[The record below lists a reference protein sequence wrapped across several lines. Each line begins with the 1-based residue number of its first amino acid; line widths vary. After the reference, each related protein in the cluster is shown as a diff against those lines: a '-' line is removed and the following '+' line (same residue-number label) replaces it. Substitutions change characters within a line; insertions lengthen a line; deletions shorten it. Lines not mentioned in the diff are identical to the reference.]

1 MRKISASIMCIDFV
15 NLFEKIKQI
24 DNHID
29 YIHIDIMDGL
39 FVPNITFGF
48 YQVNALR
55 KITSTPFDI
64 HLMVKEPEKYFNL
77 FLIMPNDMIS
87 IHFESTSNIEYL
99 IEKIHSKNAL
109 ACIAINPE
117 TPVHCIS
124 KYLSKIDCVLIMT
137 VNPGF
142 AGQKLVPLTLN
153 KIEELKSL
161 LSQTNNT
168 HIKIQVDGNV
178 SFENALKMKE
188 LGADIFVVGTSS
200 VFSDND
206 YIANLNKFKKI
217 ID

>member
-15 NLFEKIKQI
+15 SLIENIKRI

-48 YQVNALR
+48 YQVDALR
-55 KITSTPFDI
+55 KITSKPFDI
-64 HLMVKEPEKYFNL
+64 HLMIMEPEKYLESFS
-77 FLIMPNDMIS
+77 IRPNDMVS

-117 TPVHCIS
+117 TPINSIS
-124 KYLSKIDCVLIMT
+124 KYLSIIDSVLIMT

-142 AGQKLVPLTLN
+142 AGQKLVPITLT
-153 KIEELKSL
+153 KIEELKL
-161 LSQTNNT
+161 LIEKTNNK
-168 HIKIQVDGNV
+168 HIQIQVDGNV
-178 SFENALKMKE
+178 SYENAFKMKE

-206 YIANLNKFKKI
+206 YIANLNKFKNI
-217 ID
+217 IN

>member
-15 NLFEKIKQI
+15 DLFENIKQI
-24 DNHID
+24 NNYID

-55 KITSTPFDI
+55 KITSKPFDI
-64 HLMVKEPEKYFNL
+64 HLMIKEPEKHFDK
-77 FLIMPNDMIS
+77 IIIKPNDIVS
-87 IHFESTSNIEYL
+87 IHFESTNNIEYL
-99 IEKIHSKNAL
+99 IKKIHSMNAL

-117 TPVHCIS
+117 TSIQSIS
-124 KYLSKIDCVLIMT
+124 KYLSEIDCVLIMT

-142 AGQKLVPLTLN
+142 AGQKLVPMTLL

-161 LSQTNNT
+161 INQTNNK

-178 SFENALKMKE
+178 SYENALKMKE

-200 VFSDND
+200 VFSSSDF
-206 YIANLNKFKKI
+206 IANLNRFKEVI
-217 ID
+217 S